1 MFNPVRLLQT
11 WKWPDLFL
19 LHAGRIT
26 AIVPP
31 RSVFTEISF
40 CPEQRWRLYCELN
53 VWHCKEQEAASPAL
67 KSKHWLQISAGRCS
81 EMAYEQGRKLCL
93 LPLVTLYPQMNSG
106 RRYLNQYLVKKYWD
120 FLHLTPAAPAPFLPS
135 LIHSPLLPPITLWKS
150 CSFYLLSRF
159 LSASHPAFLYRGQ
172 TYTSLCVT
180 RQNWCKPALPGRA
193 RGWLHLLKLR
203 PFVCK
208 RGLPAKH
215 GQELSCMLQK
225 VLTF

>member
-135 LIHSPLLPPITLWKS
+135 LIHSPLLAPITLWKS
-150 CSFYLLSRF
+150 CVSRDKTGVNQHC
-159 LSASHPAFLYRGQ
+159 LEEPEGDY
-172 TYTSLCVT
+172 TYWSWGHLFAKGAY
-180 RQNWCKPALPGRA
+180 RQNMA
-193 RGWLHLLKLR
+193 RSWVACYRK
-203 PFVCK
+203 C
-208 RGLPAKH
+208 
-215 GQELSCMLQK
+215 
-225 VLTF
+225 

>member
-1 MFNPVRLLQT
+1 MQEGLLQLFLPGLFLQKFHFALNKDEGFTVNSMFGTVKNKRQPRLLWNQNT
-11 WKWPDLFL
+11 DSRFQPDAALKWLTSRE
-19 LHAGRIT
+19 GN
-26 AIVPP
+26 
-31 RSVFTEISF
+31 SVFFPLLLCIL
-40 CPEQRWRLYCELN
+40 RWI
-53 VWHCKEQEAASPAL
+53 QEGGT
-67 KSKHWLQISAGRCS
+67 W
-81 EMAYEQGRKLCL
+81 
-93 LPLVTLYPQMNSG
+93 TNT
-106 RRYLNQYLVKKYWD
+106 LVKNYWD
-120 FLHLTPAAPAPFLPS
+120 FLHLTPAAPAPFLPL
-135 LIHSPLLPPITLWKS
+135 LIHSPPLPPITLWKS